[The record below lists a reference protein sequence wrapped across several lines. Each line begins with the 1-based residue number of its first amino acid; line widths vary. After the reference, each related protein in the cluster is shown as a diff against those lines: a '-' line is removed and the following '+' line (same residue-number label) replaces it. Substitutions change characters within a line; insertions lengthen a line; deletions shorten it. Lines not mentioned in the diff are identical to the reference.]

1 MVYFGANANLTNNRG
16 NGEKEPVIMTNKKQ
30 EFWTDSN
37 GRQMIRRVQDTRFSY
52 DIGNGAEIE
61 PVTSNYYPINTGKV
75 FVMGVTPK
83 NRKFSEMVD
92 RKNINFHPKEFSK
105 GNQMR
110 SASRPKI
117 RIFDLDGLRDVESK
131 NI

>member
-1 MVYFGANANLTNNRG
+1 MLWSLQIEWQVGPLPDENTENYWREEGTEVVMVYFGANANLTNNRG

-61 PVTSNYYPINTGKV
+61 PVTSNYYPINTGKL
-75 FVMGVTPK
+75 FEMGNTLY
-83 NRKFSEMVD
+83 
-92 RKNINFHPKEFSK
+92 
-105 GNQMR
+105 
-110 SASRPKI
+110 PKI
-117 RIFDLDGLRDVESK
+117 GNFQIRIE
-131 NI
+131 

>member
-16 NGEKEPVIMTNKKQ
+16 NREKEPVIMTNKKQ

-75 FVMGVTPK
+75 FVMGHTL
-83 NRKFSEMVD
+83 
-92 RKNINFHPKEFSK
+92 HPKIGNFQIFTLSSLFSRLK
-105 GNQMR
+105 KVSHYVEIKFICN
-110 SASRPKI
+110 
-117 RIFDLDGLRDVESK
+117 FD
-131 NI
+131 